1 MKAQRV
7 DRAIR
12 PKYLYKIMFA
22 HTSTQIN
29 MVITKLY
36 VKWRSPEAEYKA
48 QRLMTM
54 KGWPRMITEQIS

>member
-1 MKAQRV
+1 VKAQRV

-36 VKWRSPEAEYKA
+36 VKWRSPEAE
-48 QRLMTM
+48 
-54 KGWPRMITEQIS
+54 